1 VLDNKVSSIKAR
13 PVRHNLSLNNRD
25 DVIQAVSVLCLKAG
39 LDSSRKMIHVP
50 RQDSEDS
57 RTPSLRELVGDF
69 GVALFDPLIEEET
82 LCSAQ
87 HHPLAVDID
96 STDEPPAI
104 QTISE
109 YDDDEDEK
117 DDDDDENDYF
127 FHHEVIPVQIE
138 PEEESCLR
146 FAPRLLS
153 KSQFQELVNEG
164 IPRNLQ
170 MYHWKRIF
178 AIGRDGDTF
187 VRFIEHCR
195 SYKHT
200 LMVVKTTKGNILGG
214 FASEPWRIKDGFDR
228 CRYFGTGACF
238 LFSDS
243 SSSRINNHQTQKWQV
258 RRLTTYKWTGINE
271 YCQFCDVDRQI
282 IAMGGGK
289 GNFGL
294 IIEDNFL
301 RGATGYCSTFANPPL
316 IPGLDGSFDILGFE
330 VYGILPLVSPTV
342 RNTLRT
348 PW

>member
-1 VLDNKVSSIKAR
+1 VKA
-13 PVRHNLSLNNRD
+13 D
-25 DVIQAVSVLCLKAG
+25 
-39 LDSSRKMIHVP
+39 LDSSRTMMHFP
-50 RQDSEDS
+50 RQDSDDS

-69 GVALFDPLIEEET
+69 GVALFDPLIEET
-82 LCSAQ
+82 ICAAQ
-87 HHPLAVDID
+87 HHPLSVDIN
-96 STDEPPAI
+96 SIDEPPPI
-104 QTISE
+104 QTMRDESEASSE
-109 YDDDEDEK
+109 YYDEEDEK

-138 PEEESCLR
+138 PEEDSCLK

-170 MYHWKRIF
+170 MYKWKRIF

-187 VRFIEHCR
+187 VRFIERCQ

-200 LMVVKTTKGNILGG
+200 LMVVKTTKGNVLGG
-214 FASEPWRIKDGFDR
+214 FASEPWRNKDGFDR

-243 SSSRINNHQTQKWQV
+243 SSRTNSQTQWHLRKV
-258 RRLTTYKWTGINE
+258 TTFKWTGFND
-271 YCQFCDVDRQI
+271 YCQICDVDRRT
-282 IAMGGGK
+282 IAMGGGE
-289 GNFGL
+289 GDFGL

-301 RGATGYCSTFANPPL
+301 RGSTGYCATFANPPL

-330 VYGILPLVSPTV
+330 VYGMLPLMPTV
-342 RNTLRT
+342 TKSTGPKYTSYSLVKRD
-348 PW
+348 